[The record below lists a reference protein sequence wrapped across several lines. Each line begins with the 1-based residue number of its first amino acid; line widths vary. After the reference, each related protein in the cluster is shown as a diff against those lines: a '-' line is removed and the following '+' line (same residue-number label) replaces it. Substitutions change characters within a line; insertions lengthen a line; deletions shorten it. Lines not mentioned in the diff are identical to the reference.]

1 MSRHMQSGP
10 HTFRQTLAHSPGHG
24 KQQQQLR
31 QSGSP
36 LVRDLGLQDRQSQGN
51 LSGQTHCQL
60 KGKVGGQLPSQKE
73 VPEKAQGRTLLAS
86 QQEQQLA
93 RQQDRQGVA
102 HVVKQDETAQVFG
115 RECEE
120 GGAVNA
126 DSGYVDI
133 PRRIAWERMAS
144 PGKRC
149 NSSQVTSTWQASLT
163 KCSCTWHTLADVLM
177 TVTFE
182 FIRYTT
188 RT

>member
-1 MSRHMQSGP
+1 MSKHMQSGP
-10 HTFRQTLAHSPGHG
+10 HTFRQALAHSPGHA

-31 QSGSP
+31 QSGSL
-36 LVRDLGLQDRQSQGN
+36 LVRDHEMQDRQLQGN
-51 LSGQTHCQL
+51 LSGQMLCQL
-60 KGKVGGQLPSQKE
+60 KGKVGRELPSQKE
-73 VPEKAQGRTLLAS
+73 VPAKAQGGNLSAS
-86 QQEQQLA
+86 QQEEQRA

-102 HVVKQDETAQVFG
+102 HVVKQDEAAQVLG

-149 NSSQVTSTWQASLT
+149 SSFQVTYIPQSFLHQFLLMHIADIVLSTHWNM
-163 KCSCTWHTLADVLM
+163 C
-177 TVTFE
+177 
-182 FIRYTT
+182 R
-188 RT
+188 